1 MSTTYTLSIRRK
13 KDDKEIAKF
22 VCNYLKGIFDSE
34 FAKYI
39 NCSTRS
45 RYSYNNEKF
54 DYDDLSNMLS
64 AIQDKIALQYKNIQ
78 EKKLL
83 IALAR
88 NTTIKSEL
96 EEEIFYIEKENI
108 PELFG
113 IYYDAS
119 NIQGS
124 IMTLVENNIK
134 LNESEKEDW
143 DDNVMA
149 YKYNAEGLKS
159 ENDKYSPCLF
169 SDDIYCVIEE

>member
-39 NCSTRS
+39 NCNT
-45 RYSYNNEKF
+45 RYSYKGEKF
-54 DYDDLSNMLS
+54 DYNDLSNMIS
-64 AIQDKIALQYKNIQ
+64 AIQDKIALQYKTIQ
-78 EKKLL
+78 EKKFL
-83 IALAR
+83 IALSQ
-88 NTTIKSEL
+88 NTEIKSEL

-113 IYYDAS
+113 VYYDAS
-119 NIQGS
+119 VIQGS

-159 ENDKYSPCLF
+159 DNDKYSPCLF

>member
-1 MSTTYTLSIRRK
+1 MSTNYTLSIRRK

-39 NCSTRS
+39 NCNTR
-45 RYSYNNEKF
+45 YAYKDEKF
-54 DYDDLSNMLS
+54 DYNDLSNMLI
-64 AIQDKIALQYKNIQ
+64 AIQDKIALLYKTIQ
-78 EKKLL
+78 EKKFL
-83 IALAR
+83 IALSQ
-88 NTTIKSEL
+88 NTEIKSEL
-96 EEEIFYIEKENI
+96 EEEIFYIEKEHI
-108 PELFG
+108 QELLD

-119 NIQGS
+119 AIQGS
-124 IMTLVENNIK
+124 IMTLVENNLK

-159 ENDKYSPCLF
+159 DNDKYSTCLF
-169 SDDIYCVIEE
+169 ADDIYCVIEE

>member
-1 MSTTYTLSIRRK
+1 MSTNYTLSIRRK
-13 KDDKEIAKF
+13 KDDKEVAKF
-22 VCNYLKGIFDSE
+22 LCNYLKGIFDSE

-39 NCSTRS
+39 NCNN
-45 RYSYNNEKF
+45 RYSHKDEKF
-54 DYDDLSNMLS
+54 DYDDLSNMLI

-78 EKKLL
+78 EKKFL
-83 IALAR
+83 IALSQ
-88 NTTIKSEL
+88 NVEIKSEL

-119 NIQGS
+119 VIQGS
-124 IMTLVENNIK
+124 IITLVENNIK
-134 LNESEKEDW
+134 LNESEKEDS

-159 ENDKYSPCLF
+159 DNDKYSPCLF
-169 SDDIYCVIEE
+169 ADDIYCVIED

>member
-1 MSTTYTLSIRRK
+1 MSTNYTLSIRRK

-39 NCSTRS
+39 NCNT
-45 RYSYNNEKF
+45 RYSYKDEKF

-64 AIQDKIALQYKNIQ
+64 AIQDKIALQYKTIQ
-78 EKKLL
+78 EKKFL
-83 IALAR
+83 IALSQ
-88 NTTIKSEL
+88 NTEIKSEL

-108 PELFG
+108 PELFD

-119 NIQGS
+119 AIQGS

-169 SDDIYCVIEE
+169 ADDIYCVIEE

>member
-1 MSTTYTLSIRRK
+1 MSTNYTLSIRRK

-39 NCSTRS
+39 NCNT
-45 RYSYNNEKF
+45 RYSYKNEKF

-78 EKKLL
+78 EKKFL
-83 IALAR
+83 IALSQ
-88 NTTIKSEL
+88 NVEIKSEL

-119 NIQGS
+119 VIQGS

-149 YKYNAEGLKS
+149 YKYNAEGLES
-159 ENDKYSPCLF
+159 DNDKYSPCLF
-169 SDDIYCVIEE
+169 ADDIYCVIEE

>member
-1 MSTTYTLSIRRK
+1 MSTNYTLSIRRK

-39 NCSTRS
+39 NCNT
-45 RYSYNNEKF
+45 RYSYKNEKF
-54 DYDDLSNMLS
+54 DYDDLSNMLI

-78 EKKLL
+78 EKKFL
-83 IALAR
+83 IALSQ
-88 NTTIKSEL
+88 NVEIKSEL

-119 NIQGS
+119 VIQGS

-159 ENDKYSPCLF
+159 EDDKYSPCLWA
-169 SDDIYCVIEE
+169 DDIYCVIEE

>member
-1 MSTTYTLSIRRK
+1 MSTNYTLSIRRK
-13 KDDKEIAKF
+13 KDDKEVAKF
-22 VCNYLKGIFDSE
+22 LCNYLKGIFDSE

-39 NCSTRS
+39 NCNT
-45 RYSYNNEKF
+45 RYSYKNEKF
-54 DYDDLSNMLS
+54 DYDDLSNMLI

-78 EKKLL
+78 EKKFL
-83 IALAR
+83 IALSQ
-88 NTTIKSEL
+88 NVEIKSEL

-119 NIQGS
+119 VIQGS
-124 IMTLVENNIK
+124 IITLVENNIK
-134 LNESEKEDW
+134 LNESEKEDS

-159 ENDKYSPCLF
+159 DNDKYSPCLF
-169 SDDIYCVIEE
+169 ADDIYCVIED